1 VIFTGEAPP
10 PRLNLARYCL
20 SGKPAEKTAL
30 VIAGSSGLERWSYGA
45 LEDTVLRMAEGLRRA
60 GLDHG
65 ERLYIRM
72 GNSLD
77 YALLYFAAAAAGAV
91 PIPASPLLT
100 PREVDLLIRHSGARF
115 LAWDGELSL
124 PALEGVTVLPPDEIA
139 RLKQAPAGNYADTG
153 PNDPAY
159 LIFTSGTS
167 GTPKGVLHGHRA
179 IWGRRPMYQGWYGG
193 IGPDDVMLHT
203 GAFNWTYT
211 SVVYTGEGALGDV
224 VIVLVPQFPA
234 DPSQAPGET
243 GCYAG
248 CTATTLS
255 GTFTPGRYKLS
266 ITTTAATTWKVG
278 IWQRIPPADAPIVVD
293 KPDGTSSV
301 KVSSKG
307 EARSAPFTV
316 QATAVDG
323 VVAIVGDVSAKGAFA
338 AYLVPRGRTLDAK
351 KDLVYRQRS
360 GDGGRFQAE
369 VRTRGDSPEQTYTLV
384 VRTKGAW
391 TVRFAT
397 S

>member
-1 VIFTGEAPP
+1 MAV
-10 PRLNLARYCL
+10 
-20 SGKPAEKTAL
+20 AEDPGGAVAT
-30 VIAGSSGLERWSYGA
+30 LERAEPGPEPA
-45 LEDTVLRMAEGLRRA
+45 VLLP
-60 GLDHG
+60 
-65 ERLYIRM
+65 
-72 GNSLD
+72 
-77 YALLYFAAAAAGAV
+77 
-91 PIPASPLLT
+91 PIPARSPGSRRGRRLTLL
-100 PREVDLLIRHSGARF
+100 VAAALIA
-115 LAWDGELSL
+115 
-124 PALEGVTVLPPDEIA
+124 VV
-139 RLKQAPAGNYADTG
+139 
-153 PNDPAY
+153 
-159 LIFTSGTS
+159 
-167 GTPKGVLHGHRA
+167 GVLAAYAFSAGLLGAAAEPEARETVTGQLASEIVSEPGTGTLAESAAPKKGFVGRTQRFEA
-179 IWGRRPMYQGWYGG
+179 IGFGTWLSPGFML
-193 IGPDDVMLHT
+193 GP
-203 GAFNWTYT
+203 GET

-307 EARSAPFTV
+307 EDRSAPFTV